1 MRKQFLNRVV
11 LFIAFCFLTSCDKKN
26 KPNDL
31 AELKSENV
39 QGSESVKK
47 DKINYATSPI
57 RPNQKLEVGTQMT
70 DSFEFINY
78 NDDGDYFLIFVKK
91 NNEKFSLIYDWD
103 VSEKYKFNRGDII
116 NIGWKMDSMW
126 VSGDGE
132 SLHFAEWAKSA
143 TKVKDGN
150 VSLFKRK
157 YKKPLKFNYQKE
169 YSDSYLDKIYL
180 LVEYYLANSKQELVK
195 ANLNDPN
202 IDIEYSTEE
211 RTLDGKEYI
220 VIGIGN
226 NFENHTSIMQWLYI
240 ETGEELELYE
250 YDLANEKLIKFD

>member
-1 MRKQFLNRVV
+1 MRKQFLSRVM
-11 LFIAFCFLTSCDKKN
+11 LFITFCFLTSCDKKS

-31 AELKSENV
+31 PELKSENV
-39 QGSESVKK
+39 QGSETVKK
-47 DKINYATSPI
+47 DKINYDTSPI

-70 DSFEFINY
+70 DRFEFINY

-91 NNEKFSLIYDWD
+91 NNEAFSLIYDWD
-103 VSEKYKFNRGDII
+103 VNEKYKFNRGDII
-116 NIGWKMDSMW
+116 NIDWKMDSMR

-132 SLHFAEWAKSA
+132 SLHFAEWAKAA
-143 TKVKDGN
+143 TKVKNGN
-150 VSLFKRK
+150 VSLFKK
-157 YKKPLKFNYQKE
+157 KHKKPLKFNYQKE

-195 ANLNDPN
+195 ANLNDSN
-202 IDIEYSTEE
+202 IEIEYSIEE

-240 ETGEELELYE
+240 ENGEETELYE